1 MSSPPPSTSAHRPA
15 HSASRRGR
23 PPGPQRRPGAC
34 LTSGQRQALGAD
46 GWDNLSGRAQ
56 ILLAAASQL
65 DRQIQERI
73 TLERMCRWLELDAHN
88 LTAAFKQFH
97 GCSMST
103 YLQQFRTRCLF
114 QAMTA
119 EPQTSLLSLFRRYGL
134 GPTPSERRSFRSQF
148 GLSIE
153 AHQQRC
159 LGESPR
165 TDLGPEAPPRLSAL
179 AEAFSRLAVEDG
191 AVEDGAVDHGAV
203 DHGAAPELAP
213 QAAAAPPRPHSPS
226 QRTAQRHRCEQ
237 AAEDGLDSSQGW
249 SPLSPQPS
257 HSSQG

>member
-1 MSSPPPSTSAHRPA
+1 MSCPPLSTSSHRPA
-15 HSASRRGR
+15 SGASRRGR
-23 PPGPQRRPGAC
+23 PPGPQRRPGSC
-34 LTSGQRQALGAD
+34 LTSGQRQALGPN

-65 DRQIQERI
+65 DQQIQERI

-97 GCSMST
+97 GCSMSA

-119 EPQTSLLSLFRRYGL
+119 EPQVSLRSLFQRYGL

-148 GLSIE
+148 GVSIE

-159 LGESPR
+159 LGAPPSN
-165 TDLGPEAPPRLSAL
+165 DLRHGSQPRLSAL
-179 AEAFSRLAVEDG
+179 EEAFSRLAVDQG
-191 AVEDGAVDHGAV
+191 AP
-203 DHGAAPELAP
+203 PELKL
-213 QAAAAPPRPHSPS
+213 QAAAGPRSHTKPTDRAPRP
-226 QRTAQRHRCEQ
+226 
-237 AAEDGLDSSQGW
+237 L
-249 SPLSPQPS
+249 
-257 HSSQG
+257 

>member
-1 MSSPPPSTSAHRPA
+1 MSSPPPSTSGHRTA
-15 HSASRRGR
+15 RGTSRRGR
-23 PPGPQRRPGAC
+23 PPGPQRRPGSC
-34 LTSGQRQALGAD
+34 LTSGQRQALGPE

-65 DRQIQERI
+65 DQQIQERI

-119 EPQTSLLSLFRRYGL
+119 EPQANLLSLFRRYGL

-148 GLSIE
+148 GVSIE

-159 LGESPR
+159 QGEPPR
-165 TDLGPEAPPRLSAL
+165 NDLGNGSQSRLSAL
-179 AEAFSRLAVEDG
+179 EEAFSRLSVG
-191 AVEDGAVDHGAV
+191 HGA
-203 DHGAAPELAP
+203 GSEPKP
-213 QAAAAPPRPHSPS
+213 RAAAGPRPHPKPTD
-226 QRTAQRHRCEQ
+226 RAPR
-237 AAEDGLDSSQGW
+237 
-249 SPLSPQPS
+249 PL
-257 HSSQG
+257 